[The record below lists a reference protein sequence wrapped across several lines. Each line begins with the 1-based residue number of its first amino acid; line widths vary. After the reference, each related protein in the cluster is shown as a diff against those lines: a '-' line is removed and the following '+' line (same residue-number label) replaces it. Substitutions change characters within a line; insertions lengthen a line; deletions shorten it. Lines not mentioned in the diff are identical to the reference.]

1 MISSDAGVIGGIA
14 VVGQVRNACLGACL
28 VLILAVAGCSG
39 SADRDAVPQP
49 GSTPPGSTQPGP
61 TAASPST
68 PGAPGSAAKPSSPT
82 TNAPTTKDQP
92 VRKVQR
98 SDSTSVPTVT
108 AKPTSIDGKI
118 EYGDGVSLSILD
130 VEFGE
135 ETDEGP
141 GAFPGREYA
150 ILTLKADNSSKA
162 ALTMQT
168 VVVTVLANDGESVA
182 PVYVAKAKVQDFS
195 GVVAA
200 GKSMKARYAFA
211 VPKTS
216 RSKVTVVVDF
226 DGVHTS
232 AVFRGKLT

>member
-1 MISSDAGVIGGIA
+1 MVR
-14 VVGQVRNACLGACL
+14 QVRNACLSACL

-39 SADRDAVPQP
+39 DPDHEAAPQP
-49 GSTPPGSTQPGP
+49 GSTT
-61 TAASPST
+61 ASPST
-68 PGAPGSAAKPSSPT
+68 SGAPGSAAEPTSAPTKAPSV
-82 TNAPTTKDQP
+82 APTTKDQP
-92 VRKVQR
+92 VPKVQR

-135 ETDEGP
+135 ETEEGP

-150 ILTLKADNSSKA
+150 ILTLKAENSSKT

-182 PVYVAKAKVQDFS
+182 PVYVAKAKVHDFS
-195 GVVAA
+195 GVLAA
-200 GKSMKARYAFA
+200 GRSTKARYAFA

-232 AVFRGKLT
+232 AVFRGKLN